1 MVWQGTTASKGRV
14 RCGGRCHHLGVR
26 RINPAFVLSANAVF
40 DGLIGALLV
49 LAPTSGLFDGLG
61 LPVAEP
67 ELYTQIAGGLL
78 LVFAVLLWEAP
89 TDPVLERHVGRAAA
103 AANVLG
109 AVVLALWLISGEL
122 DASRR
127 GEGFLWIVT
136 LAVAVLAAFEARYL
150 RPPG

>member
-1 MVWQGTTASKGRV
+1 VQR
-14 RCGGRCHHLGVR
+14 L
-26 RINPAFVLSANAVF
+26 NPALVLTANAIF
-40 DGLIGALLV
+40 DGLVGALLV

-67 ELYTQIAGGLL
+67 ELYTQVAGGLL

-109 AVVLALWLISGEL
+109 AVVLAPWLISGEL

-127 GEGFLWIVT
+127 GEVFLWAAT
-136 LAVAVLAAFEARYL
+136 LVVAVLAVFEARYL
-150 RPPG
+150 RPPA